1 MLGYTRN
8 HLLVLLAAIVCVMTI
23 TSLLLMY
30 FIPAPPSQFSIATG
44 GSHQIYE
51 GIGNQYRE
59 ILARSRVDLRVELTN
74 GALENI
80 GLLNDPASNIKA
92 GIVQGGVSNGTQSPD
107 LRSLGRINYQIYWI
121 FYKATDTLSDLRQL
135 KGKRVALGP
144 RGSGQRPMTEKI
156 LAASGVNS
164 ENTMLLGMSAQE
176 AVNAINVGEIDVLFL
191 PFALDSPLLYGL
203 LTNPRVKPMSLT
215 EADAL
220 IRIFPFLVRLVL
232 PRAVINF
239 EKIVPASEMVLL
251 AASNVVLVRQDIH
264 PALIDLLAQAIVET
278 HGKPGVFEQAGEF
291 PTLTDP
297 EYPMAETAR
306 DFYKNGPSVL
316 NRYLPFWITN
326 HVQRALAVFVA
337 VFAII
342 LPLFSYA
349 PKLYKWL
356 VEYRLDSMYR
366 RLRAIEAILH
376 RDIASTEV
384 AALEADLAS
393 VDRAIHL
400 LSIPMQHSN
409 LFFSIK
415 SHLNLVRIQLGL
427 RRAELAAELTRAA

>member
-1 MLGYTRN
+1 MLGYTRK

-51 GIGNQYRE
+51 GIGNEYRE

-74 GALENI
+74 GAQENI

-121 FYKATDTLSDLRQL
+121 FYSATATLDDLRQI
-135 KGKRVALGP
+135 KGKRIGLGP
-144 RGSGQRPMTEKI
+144 HGSGQRPMTEKI

-164 ENTMLLGMSAQE
+164 ENTTFVALSTQAAAAALNDGD
-176 AVNAINVGEIDVLFL
+176 IDVLFL
-191 PFALDSPLLYGL
+191 PFALDSNILYGL
-203 LTNPRVKPMSLT
+203 LTNTRVKAMSFT

-220 IRIFPFLVRLVL
+220 IRIFPFLTRLAL

-239 EKIVPASEMVLL
+239 EKIVPASDMILI
-251 AASNVVLVRQDIH
+251 AASNVVLVRNDIH

-278 HGKPGVFEQAGEF
+278 HGKPGVFEHAGEF
-291 PTLTDP
+291 PTLSDP
-297 EYPMAETAR
+297 EYPMSDTAR
-306 DFYKNGPSVL
+306 DFYKNGPSFL

-337 VFAII
+337 VFAVI

-349 PKLYKWL
+349 PKLYKGL
-356 VEYRLDSMYR
+356 VEYRLNSMYR
-366 RLRAIEAILH
+366 RLRVIEAILH
-376 RDIASTEV
+376 RDIAYAEV
-384 AALEADLAS
+384 AGLESDLAG

-400 LSIPMQHSN
+400 LAIPMQHSDQ
-409 LFFSIK
+409 FFSIK
-415 SHLNLVRIQLGL
+415 AHLDLVRVRLGL
-427 RRAELAAELTRAA
+427 RRAELEAALIRVA